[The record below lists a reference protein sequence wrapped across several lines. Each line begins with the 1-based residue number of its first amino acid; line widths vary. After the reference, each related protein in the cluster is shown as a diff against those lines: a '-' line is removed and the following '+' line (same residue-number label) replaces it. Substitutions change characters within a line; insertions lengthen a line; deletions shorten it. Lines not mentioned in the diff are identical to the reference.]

1 MATWSLGEPV
11 LTLGSISGEND
22 AFSPIRSLAVGPDH
36 RVYLLLPQE
45 HRVAVFSEDGSIVG
59 SIGREGDGPGEFS
72 FPVEIG
78 FVGDSL
84 WVLDPRAQRINYF
97 HNLEFVNSEASN
109 RPRDVHPE
117 RRPREVAVLEGGGVL
132 MVTDSQSPIDPPV
145 TTTPSLI
152 LVQGEGHPDTLATY
166 STDHTAGFI
175 IRRFRGE
182 IAMMRSFPQ
191 PFTFAGLWAVSPG
204 GTQVALVDQD
214 RISSGSDE
222 SSFGVTALR
231 PTGDTVYSTRIP
243 FPTMAIP
250 SSHVEAVLS
259 ELGGDNFTD
268 EEVREA
274 LFLPTHYPPVSAVL
288 IADDG
293 SVWIG
298 REALPVSP
306 LVWNVLSPD
315 GEWIANLTT
324 PEGFDLRAVSGNHV
338 WGLTQDELDVP
349 YVVRRPILRPQQTR

>member
-1 MATWSLGEPV
+1 M
-11 LTLGSISGEND
+11 
-22 AFSPIRSLAVGPDH
+22 
-36 RVYLLLPQE
+36 
-45 HRVAVFSEDGSIVG
+45 
-59 SIGREGDGPGEFS
+59 
-72 FPVEIG
+72 
-78 FVGDSL
+78 
-84 WVLDPRAQRINYF
+84 
-97 HNLEFVNSEASN
+97 
-109 RPRDVHPE
+109 
-117 RRPREVAVLEGGGVL
+117 LEGGGVL

-152 LVQGEGHPDTLATY
+152 LVQGEGHSDTLATY
-166 STDHTAGFI
+166 STDHTAGLL
-175 IRRFRGE
+175 IRRFRGA
-182 IAMMRSFPQ
+182 IAMMRPFPQ
-191 PFTFAGLWAVSPG
+191 PFTLAGLWAVSPG

-243 FPTMAIP
+243 FATMAIP

-259 ELGGDNFTD
+259 ELGDDNFTD

-324 PEGFDLRAVSGNHV
+324 PEGFDLRAISGNQV

-349 YVVRRPILRPQQTR
+349 YVVRRPILRSQPTR